1 MHWRNLGD
9 KDLATRTL
17 TPEEAAAVA
26 AAGRFAIGGHGAIS
40 SIAPSTVTGKVIWT
54 GSNNGLI
61 YVTQDGGT
69 TWKETDLKLPYNAN
83 VVIMDA
89 SHSDPAEAYAG
100 VDLHAAGTY
109 TPYIYRTRDYGAH
122 WDLITN
128 GLPTNE
134 PAGSFVRVVREDI
147 VKKGLLFAG
156 TESSVYVSF
165 NDGDHWQS
173 LKLNLPVVSYRD
185 LIVHGKDLVAGTFGR
200 SFWVL
205 DDISPLRQ
213 IAADLP
219 SKTAYLFKPTDTYR
233 IRKDVNRNTPLPPE
247 IPHGLNPPD
256 GAILYYYLAS
266 KPSGEIKIEIFD
278 SANNLIRSYSSAPIP
293 PVTINPL
300 PNVPDYWFYRPEPI
314 PTEVGTNRI
323 NWDLHYTRPPSLI
336 QNYSLEKFDA
346 IYHNTVYDPQGPLV
360 VPGTYTV
367 KLTANGTTSMQT
379 VRVKMDPRVEG
390 QATQADLVAMHDLLM
405 KVYRSMFT
413 TWDGYQQ
420 VRDMRA
426 QLKTITD
433 GQLPPQV
440 ANAASEFDAKM
451 AGIEGEL
458 PAAQGGA
465 PAAGAGQGGRGATPQ
480 IGFGALNIQFG
491 GDGQT
496 GYINAFGTADVAP
509 TPAERRAYQISC
521 THLNSA
527 IAAWTAINNQ
537 DVSAFNT
544 LLRQNK
550 LSPLPDAHQ
559 GVGHHRVRP
568 AGGHRPAG
576 HARARRAVSSRQA
589 SGFRVFTG
597 RPKGRPFF

>member
-1 MHWRNLGD
+1 MISLRCVRSRPTCLRFDRPSVHAHRH
-9 KDLATRTL
+9 LA
-17 TPEEAAAVA
+17 
-26 AAGRFAIGGHGAIS
+26 H
-40 SIAPSTVTGKVIWT
+40 
-54 GSNNGLI
+54 
-61 YVTQDGGT
+61 
-69 TWKETDLKLPYNAN
+69 
-83 VVIMDA
+83 
-89 SHSDPAEAYAG
+89 
-100 VDLHAAGTY
+100 
-109 TPYIYRTRDYGAH
+109 
-122 WDLITN
+122 
-128 GLPTNE
+128 
-134 PAGSFVRVVREDI
+134 
-147 VKKGLLFAG
+147 
-156 TESSVYVSF
+156 
-165 NDGDHWQS
+165 
-173 LKLNLPVVSYRD
+173 
-185 LIVHGKDLVAGTFGR
+185 
-200 SFWVL
+200 
-205 DDISPLRQ
+205 PLRC
-213 IAADLP
+213 D
-219 SKTAYLFKPTDTYR
+219 Y
-233 IRKDVNRNTPLPPE
+233 RNTPLPPE

-360 VPGTYTV
+360 VPGLHGEAHRQRHHLNADRQGEDGSARRGPGDAGRSRGHARPV
-367 KLTANGTTSMQT
+367 
-379 VRVKMDPRVEG
+379 DEG
-390 QATQADLVAMHDLLM
+390 VQVH
-405 KVYRSMFT
+405 VH

-527 IAAWTAINNQ
+527 IAAWTAIDNQ

-550 LSPLPDAHQ
+550 LSPLPMPTKALATTE
-559 GVGHHRVRP
+559 VRP
-568 AGGHRPAG
+568 AGGHHPAG
-576 HARARRAVSSRQA
+576 HARARRAVSRRQA

-597 RPKGRPFF
+597 RPKGRPFFLTGASPPRVCAGHRRHHRKLTSWYTRPSSAAASLSNSAAISLSFPANRCRNGVRSTLPLTSSKLLNLPWPDFPSASFI